1 MSHARDYSHRRY
13 EPKGKSMSDLGVRLR
28 EARELKGIT
37 LQQAEEVTHIR
48 GGLLRALEEGRYQG
62 LPGDVYGRGLV
73 RNYARFLGVDA
84 DAAVR
89 EYMQH
94 TGQPEV
100 ALPQVLDEPLAPPRR
115 NNGWIVF
122 LIVLAALLAVG
133 WYAYSTLVVDR
144 GLRVQSLWPLVVVT
158 PIATPVSTLAASG
171 EATPLLS
178 PTPLPTDSITG
189 LSPEAV
195 PTVRPTATTIALP
208 TRKPVVVA
216 NPTSIA
222 GVYIEALAIADTYVE
237 VTTDS
242 ERTYTGIMRPND
254 TAQWRADQTIVLRV
268 GNAAGLQLLVNGV
281 DVGTLGTSG
290 QVINLEYTV
299 GNLPGQ

>member
-1 MSHARDYSHRRY
+1 MS
-13 EPKGKSMSDLGVRLR
+13 ELGVRLR
-28 EARELKGIT
+28 EARENKGIT

-84 DAAVR
+84 EAAVQ

-94 TGQPEV
+94 TGQPQV

-115 NNGWIVF
+115 NVGWIVS
-122 LIVLAALLAVG
+122 LLVAAVLLAAV

-144 GLRVQSLWPLVVVT
+144 GLRVQSLWPLVLTT
-158 PIATPVSTLAASG
+158 PTAMPVSTVAASG
-171 EATPLLS
+171 EATPVPS
-178 PTPLPTDSITG
+178 PTPLPTDNITG
-189 LSPEAV
+189 LSPEAA

-216 NPTSIA
+216 SPTPLA
-222 GVYIEALAIADTYVE
+222 GVSIEALALADTYVE
-237 VTTDS
+237 VTTDGQ
-242 ERTYTGIMRPND
+242 RIYTGIMRPND
-254 TAQWRADQTIVLRV
+254 TAQWRADRTIALRV
-268 GNAAGLQLLVNGV
+268 GNAGGLQLLVNGV
-281 DVGTLGTSG
+281 DAGALGTSG
-290 QVINLEYTV
+290 QVINLVYTV